1 MNLKKEQVK
10 GYIEEAKLSIE
21 SAEIVLDKA
30 IRIKKKLWAHI
41 VKLCYDAMEQ
51 IVSAAIANKNEL
63 IPKDHPGKIA
73 KFINLYNIKENSEIS
88 KILFFWLTKRA
99 QSQYV
104 DIKEGKV
111 VIPHESF
118 DEEDAELIIKES
130 KYIIEKI
137 ENLIKN
143 Y

>member
-10 GYIEEAKLSIE
+10 GYLEEAKLSVE
-21 SAEIVLDKA
+21 TAEIVLDKA
-30 IRIKKKLWAHI
+30 KRTDIKLWAHI

-51 IVSAAIANKNEL
+51 AISAAIANKNKL

-73 KFINLYNIKENSEIS
+73 KFINLYDIKEDFKIS
-88 KILFFWLTKRA
+88 KILFYWLTKRA

-111 VIPHESF
+111 MIPHESF
-118 DEEDAELIIKES
+118 NEEDAEIIIKES
-130 KYIIEKI
+130 KFVIKEIE
-137 ENLIKN
+137 ELIKK
-143 Y
+143 